1 MELEYLVNLLDFY
14 GFSRTSRSFSLPL
27 VIHGVAGCGKSTI
40 ISKVSC
46 AYPKLISASFS
57 PQLIDPDSGRRQ
69 SAVDGSTVDLLDE
82 YLAGINPTV
91 RLAKFC
97 DPLQYDCQS
106 PEEPHYR
113 ALHSHRFCPATA
125 QLLNKIFGCH
135 ITSKLTTSATI
146 RFADA
151 FAEDPEGQVI
161 TFEPELESLLTAHG
175 CPTTPVADL
184 WGRNIPYVSVYT
196 SSIDY
201 ALENYRS
208 SLFLALTRHQK
219 QLLIFD
225 LDARADTPHEL

>member
-1 MELEYLVNLLDFY
+1 MELDYLIKLLNFN
-14 GFSRTSRSFSLPL
+14 GFTRTSRPFSLPL

-46 AYPKLISASFS
+46 AYPSLVSASFS
-57 PQLIDPDSGRRQ
+57 PQLLDADSGRRQ
-69 SAVDGSTVDLLDE
+69 VPVAGSAVDLLDE
-82 YLAGINPTV
+82 YLAGPNPPV

-97 DPLQYDCQS
+97 DPLQYDCQL
-106 PEEPHYR
+106 PEEPHYK
-113 ALHSHRFCPATA
+113 ALHSYRFCPATA
-125 QLLNKIFGCH
+125 GLLNKIFGCH
-135 ITSKLTTSATI
+135 IVSKLDTSASI

-151 FAEDPEGQVI
+151 FTEDPEGQVV

-196 SSIDY
+196 SSIGY

-225 LDARADTPHEL
+225 LDARTDSPYEL